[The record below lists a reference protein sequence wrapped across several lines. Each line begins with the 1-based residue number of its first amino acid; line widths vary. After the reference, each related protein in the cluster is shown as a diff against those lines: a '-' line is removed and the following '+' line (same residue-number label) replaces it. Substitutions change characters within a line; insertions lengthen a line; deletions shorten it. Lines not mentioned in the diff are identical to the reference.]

1 MFSDDTNLTT
11 SGDSI
16 QKVSDAVNSDLENLR
31 KWLNANMLKL
41 SQMDRTC
48 KCFTKQT
55 FLF

>member
-55 FLF
+55 FLI